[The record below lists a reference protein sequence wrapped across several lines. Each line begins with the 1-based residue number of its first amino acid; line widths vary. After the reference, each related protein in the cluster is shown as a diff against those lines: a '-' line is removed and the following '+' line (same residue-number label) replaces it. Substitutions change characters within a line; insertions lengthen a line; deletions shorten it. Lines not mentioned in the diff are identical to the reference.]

1 MLAVGGGSG
10 LRIRDIPKGHE
21 FDNKKFKLKA
31 TIGGDHEHFVAF
43 IKRSTYWLFYDG
55 MARPT
60 MMEQF
65 ANSK

>member
-1 MLAVGGGSG
+1 MFAVGGGSE
-10 LRIRDIPKGHE
+10 LRIRDIPKGYE